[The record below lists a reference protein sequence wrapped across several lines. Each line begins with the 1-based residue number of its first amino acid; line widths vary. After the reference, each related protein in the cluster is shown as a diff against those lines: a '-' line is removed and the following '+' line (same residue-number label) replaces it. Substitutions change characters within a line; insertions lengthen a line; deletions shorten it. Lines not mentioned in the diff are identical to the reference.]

1 MLKLFGSAFIIIGCG
16 GVAYSGILGCR
27 TRIELLTAL
36 ERLLQK
42 GIYILL
48 GQQQNTIIFLK
59 NVSCGNKELEGELF
73 RMGEA
78 LEKHL
83 YPNGDMAW
91 RKGPADFLEKY
102 GFRHEDLEII
112 KGCGAAFFEKSSD
125 EIRAGLQNN
134 LELMELIKEYE
145 LKQQRDI
152 KKVWLPVSIMG
163 GIACALVFA

>member
-16 GVAYSGILGCR
+16 GVTYSRLLGCR
-27 TRIELLTAL
+27 TRIELLVAL

-59 NVSCGNKELEGELF
+59 NVSCGNKELDGELY

-91 RKGPADFLEKY
+91 RAGPAGFMEKC

-112 KGCGAAFFEKSSD
+112 RGCGAAFFEKSSD
-125 EIRAGLQNN
+125 EIMAGLQNN
-134 LELMELIKEYE
+134 LELMELIKDYE

>member
-48 GQQQNTIIFLK
+48 GQQQNTVIFLK

-83 YPNGDMAW
+83 YPNGDM
-91 RKGPADFLEKY
+91 
-102 GFRHEDLEII
+102 EII

-163 GIACALVFA
+163 GIACALVLA

>member
-16 GVAYSGILGCR
+16 GVTYSRLLGCR
-27 TRIELLTAL
+27 TRIELLVAL
-36 ERLLQK
+36 ERLFKK

-59 NVSCGNKELEGELF
+59 NVSCGNKELDGELH

-91 RKGPADFLEKY
+91 RAGPAGFMEKY
-102 GFRHEDLEII
+102 GFSNEDLEII
-112 KGCGAAFFEKSSD
+112 RGCGAAFFEKSSD

-134 LELMELIKEYE
+134 LELMERIKDYE

>member
-16 GVAYSGILGCR
+16 GVTYSRLLGCR
-27 TRIELLTAL
+27 TRIELLAAL
-36 ERLLQK
+36 ERLFQK

-48 GQQQNTIIFLK
+48 GQQQNTIIFFK
-59 NVSCGNKELEGELF
+59 NVSCGNKELDGELY

-91 RKGPADFLEKY
+91 RTGPAGFMEKY
-102 GFRHEDLEII
+102 GFRDEDLEII
-112 KGCGAAFFEKSSD
+112 RGCGAAFFEKSSD

-134 LELMELIKEYE
+134 LELMELIKDYE

>member
-73 RMGEA
+73 RMGRRWKSICIQMGIWHG
-78 LEKHL
+78 EKVL
-83 YPNGDMAW
+83 Q
-91 RKGPADFLEKY
+91 
-102 GFRHEDLEII
+102 
-112 KGCGAAFFEKSSD
+112 AFCK
-125 EIRAGLQNN
+125 
-134 LELMELIKEYE
+134 
-145 LKQQRDI
+145 
-152 KKVWLPVSIMG
+152 IM
-163 GIACALVFA
+163 VFAMRTWKL